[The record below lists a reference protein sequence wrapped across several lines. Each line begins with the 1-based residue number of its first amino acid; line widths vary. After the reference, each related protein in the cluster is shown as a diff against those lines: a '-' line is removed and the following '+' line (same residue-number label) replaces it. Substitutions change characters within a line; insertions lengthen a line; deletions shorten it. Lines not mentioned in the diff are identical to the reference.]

1 MAIWGHRSRCD
12 HTPGLL
18 GTERPGYCEIWTG
31 PPPSTAITAEMFGY
45 SIGLVVSLNLS

>member
-12 HTPGLL
+12 HPPGLL
-18 GTERPGYCEIWTG
+18 GTERPGYCEIL
-31 PPPSTAITAEMFGY
+31 AITAEMFGY